1 MMLISCR
8 EARSCLHQ
16 IPGCI
21 CDGDPTL
28 PDIVDELRSAKA
40 CTQKTF
46 MHMPDWK
53 DGRRILLAAAAE
65 IERLRAELAPRT

>member
-1 MMLISCR
+1 M
-8 EARSCLHQ
+8 
-16 IPGCI
+16 
-21 CDGDPTL
+21 

-46 MHMPDWK
+46 LHMPDWK

-65 IERLRAELAPRT
+65 IERLRAASPLRQGESK